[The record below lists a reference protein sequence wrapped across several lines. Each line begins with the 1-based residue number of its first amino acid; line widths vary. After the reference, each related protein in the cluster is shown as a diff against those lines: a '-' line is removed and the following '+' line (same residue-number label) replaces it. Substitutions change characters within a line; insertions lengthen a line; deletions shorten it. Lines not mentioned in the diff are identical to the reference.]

1 MDDNVNNTDNKR
13 PLTKREQ
20 LLIETGFFTEF
31 AIRSMDNRPDIL
43 GYLNP
48 CIEETKRL
56 DYESCQEY
64 FN

>member
-20 LLIETGFFTEF
+20 LLIETGFFTEY
-31 AIRSMDNRPDIL
+31 AIRSMDNKPDIL

-48 CIEETKRL
+48 ANNRKQKIRL
-56 DYESCQEY
+56 
-64 FN
+64 